1 MLPLCFL
8 GLSAVPSI
16 LSLNMCFSDDAEMF
30 PELLR
35 AHWGQTNELSW
46 DFLQAHPGVLPTGF
60 TGTNYSGNYALFIL
74 VRHGH

>member
-35 AHWGQTNELSW
+35 AHWGQRNELSW
-46 DFLQAHPGVLPTGF
+46 DFL
-60 TGTNYSGNYALFIL
+60 
-74 VRHGH
+74 